1 MNEITHSA
9 TARFQSGQLEEQITL
24 LMDRHEL
31 FAKAY
36 YERKEARTGPYG
48 WADYFN
54 EQAEVSPSDPASYI
68 SRLERAET
76 VRIRLKKPGLPLQ
89 PVLDALPAPE
99 KVKCLDLAHN
109 ALSGALDLGSFNQ
122 LTSLALAG
130 NPALPFA
137 SCVFPESLKRI
148 FLPPTEI
155 ARLAGMGFQYTCPGI
170 VVSQNGDP
178 AFSLGSAPFQEPEMV
193 EVKGGEFW
201 MGSSGDAPNEDEKPK
216 CRVRLSGYQIG
227 KYPATVGEYARFVHE
242 TGYVTEVEKEGW
254 SVAAFWRGD
263 SLDYYCKIG
272 CNWRHDAYGRPMDN
286 SFARHPAIHVSW
298 QDAAA
303 YCRWLS
309 WKTGRSY
316 NLPTEAQWEYA
327 AIGGH
332 KAGKKDE
339 EGSAFAPFLYAGSDA
354 LEDVGWFLGKFEG
367 RPMQD
372 YSTKPVGRLQPNE
385 LGLYDMS
392 GHVWEWCADWYD
404 EQCYS
409 KRAKEGL
416 KKGPAGPEY
425 GDSRVLR
432 GGGWYRSARN
442 CRVANRSSYDP
453 RYRNFNTG
461 FRLHAAPDYK

>member
-1 MNEITHSA
+1 MH
-9 TARFQSGQLEEQITL
+9 TAIRPGMAQQPASQPEQQATL
-24 LMDRHEL
+24 LMDSYEL
-31 FAKAY
+31 YAKEY
-36 YERKEARTGPYG
+36 YARKKTKPEPYG

-54 EQAEVSPSDPASYI
+54 EQAQVSLADHAGYLR
-68 SRLERAET
+68 RLEQAET
-76 VRIRLKKPGLPLQ
+76 VRMRLKKPGLPLQ
-89 PVLDALPAPE
+89 PALNALPAPE
-99 KVKCLDLAHN
+99 KAQCLNLAHN
-109 ALSGALDLGSFNQ
+109 ALSGAFDLSRFTQ
-122 LTSLALAG
+122 LRIMDLAG
-130 NPALPFA
+130 NPGL
-137 SCVFPESLKRI
+137 SLAGCM
-148 FLPPTEI
+148 FPPTLKHILLSREE
-155 ARLAGMGFQYTCPGI
+155 LAQLEKTGFKHAYPDITL
-170 VVSQNGDP
+170 SQNGDP
-178 AFSLGSAPFQEPEMV
+178 AFNLGDAPFREPEMV
-193 EVKGGEFW
+193 MVKGGKFW
-201 MGSSGDAPNEDEKPK
+201 MGSGEEAPNNDEKPQH
-216 CRVRLSGYQIG
+216 RVQLSDFHMG
-227 KYPATVGEYARFVHE
+227 KYPVTVEEYARFVYE

-286 SFARHPAIHVSW
+286 SFARHPVIHISW
-298 QDAAA
+298 QDAVA

-416 KKGPAGPEY
+416 KKGPAGPEH

>member
-1 MNEITHSA
+1 MNKAARSA
-9 TARFQSGQLEEQITL
+9 TARFQPGQLEEQITV
-24 LMDRHEL
+24 LMDSYEL
-31 FAKAY
+31 FAKTY
-36 YERKEARTGPYG
+36 YSRKEARTGPYG
-48 WADYFN
+48 WADYFS
-54 EQAEVSPSDPASYI
+54 EQAHVNLEDGVGYLR
-68 SRLERAET
+68 RLEEAET
-76 VRIRLKKPGLPLQ
+76 VKVRLKKPGLPLQ
-89 PVLDALPAPE
+89 PALDALPAPE
-99 KVKCLDLAHN
+99 KVKHLDLAHN
-109 ALSGALDLGSFNQ
+109 ALNGALNLSCFTQ
-122 LTSLALAG
+122 LRVVALAG
-130 NPALPFA
+130 NPALALGDCALPA
-137 SCVFPESLKRI
+137 SLEHILLSREEAAK
-148 FLPPTEI
+148 
-155 ARLAGMGFQYTCPGI
+155 LAKMDFHNAFPGI
-170 VVSQNGDP
+170 AVSQNGNP
-178 AFSLGSAPFQEPEMV
+178 AFSLGIAPFKEPEMA
-193 EVKGGEFW
+193 EVKGGGFW
-201 MGSSGDAPNEDEKPK
+201 MGSGEEAPNEDEKPQH
-216 CRVRLSGYQIG
+216 RVHLPDFRIG
-227 KYPATVGEYARFVHE
+227 KYPVTVEEYARFIYE
-242 TGYVTEVEKEGW
+242 TSYVTEVEKEGW

-286 SFARHPAIHVSW
+286 SFARHPVIHISW
-298 QDAAA
+298 QDAVA

-416 KKGPAGPEY
+416 KKGPAGPEH